1 MLLHELN
8 RVSFFIFDSD
18 SVRVYPR
25 TCSDFVLS
33 DLFHDMVRALS
44 RIVSDFVLHI

>member
-8 RVSFFIFDSD
+8 RVSFFIFDSC
-18 SVRVYPR
+18 SVRVCSR

-44 RIVSDFVLHI
+44 RTVSDSVLHI

>member
-18 SVRVYPR
+18 SVRVCSR
-25 TCSDFVLS
+25 TCFDFVLS
-33 DLFHDMVRALS
+33 DLFHDIVRGYTRS
-44 RIVSDFVLHI
+44 VSDFVLHI